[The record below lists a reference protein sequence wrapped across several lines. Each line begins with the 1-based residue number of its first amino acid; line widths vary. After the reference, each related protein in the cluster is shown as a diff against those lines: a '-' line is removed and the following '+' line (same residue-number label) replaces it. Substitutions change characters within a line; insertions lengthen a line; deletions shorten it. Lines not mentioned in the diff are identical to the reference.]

1 MPITNEML
9 SEIHQLLKQCF
20 THLSVEYFPENP
32 ADYRLNHPIGAI
44 LVSYSGSNYQAENII
59 GGTSTQR
66 KLLVS
71 ITVLMR
77 SLNGDKGAITTID
90 MVRDCLNGHQ
100 VEGAFNL
107 ITCNRDRF
115 IGNAN
120 GIWQYL
126 LDVEFTQLIRS

>member
-1 MPITNEML
+1 MPTTNEML
-9 SEIHQLLKQCF
+9 SEIHQLLKQYF

-44 LVSYSGSNYQAENII
+44 LVSYSGSNYQTENI
-59 GGTSTQR
+59 
-66 KLLVS
+66 
-71 ITVLMR
+71 
-77 SLNGDKGAITTID
+77 NGDKGAITTID
-90 MVRDCLNGHQ
+90 IVRDCLNGHQ
-100 VEGAFNL
+100 IEGAFNT

-115 IGNAN
+115 ISNAN